1 MNSKK
6 IEGKNKEHKVFLYTL
21 STCVWCKLT
30 KQFLRDN
37 DIQYEYMD
45 LDLMGDEDREKARQA
60 IQKKGGRLSFPAIII
75 DDDKVINGFQKERLS
90 EALGI

>member
-6 IEGKNKEHKVFLYTL
+6 IEGKNKKHKVYLYTL

-37 DIQYEYMD
+37 NIQYEYVD
-45 LDLMGDEDREKARQA
+45 LDLTDAEDREKAKQD

-75 DDDKVINGFQKERLS
+75 DDDKMINGFQKESLS

>member
-6 IEGKNKEHKVFLYTL
+6 IEGKNKKHKVFLYTL
-21 STCVWCKLT
+21 STCVWCKRT

-37 DIQYEYMD
+37 NIQYEYVD
-45 LDLMGDEDREKARQA
+45 LDLTDAEDREKAKQD

-75 DDDKVINGFQKERLS
+75 DDDKMINGFQKESLS